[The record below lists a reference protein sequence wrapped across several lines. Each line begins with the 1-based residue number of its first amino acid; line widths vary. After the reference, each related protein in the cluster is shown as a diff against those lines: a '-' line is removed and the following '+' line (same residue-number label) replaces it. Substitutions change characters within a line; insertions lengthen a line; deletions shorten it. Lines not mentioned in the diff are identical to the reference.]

1 MQAVHAYDELTPDV
15 ILDAVER
22 FGFRC
27 DGSFLALNSYENRV
41 YQVRLEDGEFIV
53 AKFYRPHRWRTESII
68 EEHDFAAELES
79 YEIPVVAPLRNA
91 AGVSLLEHAGFQ
103 YAVYPRRGGRTP
115 ELDDKNT
122 REWLGRYL
130 GRIHAVA
137 AVSPFQHRPRLD
149 IETFGHEPRRYLGEH
164 DVIPADVRD
173 SYLAAADEALARVES
188 TFEAIGGLR
197 QIRLHGDCHPNN
209 ILWTPAGPH
218 FVDLDDCRTGP
229 AVQDLWMWLSGD
241 RQERTEQINDILSG
255 YNEFHYFDTIE
266 LSVIEALRTL
276 RIIHYSAW
284 LARRW
289 SDPAF
294 PLNFP
299 WFASPRYWEDQ
310 INTLRE
316 QWENMEEPPLEYK
329 YQ

>member
-1 MQAVHAYDELTPDV
+1 M
-15 ILDAVER
+15 ILDAIER

-41 YQVRLEDGEFIV
+41 YQVRLEDGEFVV
-53 AKFYRPHRWRTESII
+53 AKFYRPGRWSAESIT
-68 EEHDFAAELES
+68 EEHDFATELES
-79 YEIPVVAPLRNA
+79 YEIPFVAPLRDEH
-91 AGVSLLEHAGFQ
+91 GVSLLEHAGFQ

-137 AVSPFQHRPRLD
+137 AVKPFEHRPRLD

-164 DVIPADVRD
+164 DVIPLDVRD
-173 SYLAAADEALARVES
+173 SYLCAADEALKRVEA
-188 TFEAIGGLR
+188 TFEAVGSLR

-241 RQERTEQINDILSG
+241 RQDQTEQLNDILSG
-255 YNEFHYFDTIE
+255 YNEFHYFDASE
-266 LSVIEALRTL
+266 LNVIEALRTL

-289 SDPAF
+289 DDPAF

-316 QWENMEEPPLEYK
+316 QWEKLEEPPLEYK
-329 YQ
+329 F